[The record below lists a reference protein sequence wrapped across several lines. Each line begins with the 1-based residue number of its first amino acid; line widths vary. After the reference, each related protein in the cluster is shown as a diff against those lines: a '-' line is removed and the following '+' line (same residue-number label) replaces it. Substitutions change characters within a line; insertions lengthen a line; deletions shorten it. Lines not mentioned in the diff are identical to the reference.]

1 MSNWENI
8 FKDRLAD
15 AGLELPEEGW
25 QALLSRRAEQTRRKK
40 QKRALLWALPAIA
53 AATLALVLIPRGK
66 EDAPAVLKSVPSPV
80 AEAILPP
87 ETIPSPETNPLSS
100 EAPTSKKRA
109 NPGRIRIDKPND
121 SVIISDS
128 PGTEAAPSSRAAVSQ
143 PVSDGSETESSTPE
157 STTEAESATNPTPA
171 RPSFET
177 TLQEEGRSAT
187 TRPGRKTSLGAGS
200 LLTAL
205 GGERLRSQSL
215 GTLASMSPDG
225 ASNSYSIPGQLGS
238 VSGFNH
244 PSLTQSHSRP
254 VEVGLTASIP
264 LAGRWSLMTG
274 AEYALYKSRL
284 GYSASTMMTQK
295 AHYLGIPLRLD
306 YDLVRRD
313 RFRLYLGAGAKV
325 DWGIAAR
332 LDGEKID
339 PDGFGLSLLGASG
352 LQWNVTGPLG
362 LYLEPRFNW
371 FLSDPKGRLKTF
383 RTESPFR
390 FALSAGIRVDL

>member
-1 MSNWENI
+1 MPKESRNHRFLLFRGSNGTDQSSRSGL
-8 FKDRLAD
+8 FHADRQSIYFHCAGCKQLFRCKAD
-15 AGLELPEEGW
+15 LLGRHIIDVGGQLIAKLRMPVFRLPEHSP
-25 QALLSRRAEQTRRKK
+25 QAVGYREVF
-40 QKRALLWALPAIA
+40 I
-53 AATLALVLIPRGK
+53 
-66 EDAPAVLKSVPSPV
+66 
-80 AEAILPP
+80 
-87 ETIPSPETNPLSS
+87 
-100 EAPTSKKRA
+100 
-109 NPGRIRIDKPND
+109 
-121 SVIISDS
+121 
-128 PGTEAAPSSRAAVSQ
+128 SQ

-157 STTEAESATNPTPA
+157 SAIEAESATNPTPA

-284 GYSASTMMTQK
+284 GYSASTIMTQK

-339 PDGFGLSLLGASG
+339 PDGFGLSLLGAGG
-352 LQWNVTGPLG
+352 LQWTVTGPLG

-371 FLSDPKGRLKTF
+371 FLSDPEGRLKTF